1 MNIKILDASTLGEG
15 VDLKQF
21 EAFGSVEIFDKTSP
35 AEANER
41 VRNAEVLILNKVK
54 ITKDVLAHAD
64 ALKLICVAATGYD
77 NIDTAACKARGVAVC
92 NVAGYSTHSVA
103 QVTLSLVL
111 ALSIHLKEYNRF
123 VTDGSYTES
132 GVANRLSPVYHELC
146 GKTWG
151 VVGLGNIGKQVA
163 RVAEALGCKV
173 LANKRTP
180 EAGYNCV
187 DLDTLLTE
195 SDIITVHTPLTDATR
210 NLIGKNALSKMKPDA
225 ILVNAARGAVLDEAA
240 VAKAIK
246 SGALGAFGC
255 DVYSTEPFG
264 KDHPFY
270 AIRDLDNVALTP
282 HMAWG
287 ALEARQRCL
296 AEIHANITAFLN
308 GESRSRIV

>member
-21 EAFGSVEIFDKTSP
+21 ESFGKVEIFDTSAP
-35 AEANER
+35 DEVCER
-41 VRNAEVLILNKVK
+41 IRDAEVLILNKVK
-54 ITKDVLAHAD
+54 ITEEVLASAET
-64 ALKLICVAATGYD
+64 LKLICVAATGYD
-77 NIDTAACKARGVAVC
+77 NIDIAACKARGIAVC

-103 QVTLSLVL
+103 QVTFSLVL
-111 ALSIHLKEYNRF
+111 ALSIHLKTYNRF
-123 VTDGSYTES
+123 VTDGSYTGS

-151 VVGLGNIGKQVA
+151 IVGLGNIGKQVA

-187 DLDTLLTE
+187 DLDTLL
-195 SDIITVHTPLTDATR
+195 SNADVITVHTPLTDATHG
-210 NLIGKNALSKMKPDA
+210 LIGEAELAKMKPEA

-240 VAKAIK
+240 VAKALQE
-246 SGALGAFGC
+246 GRLGAFGC

-270 AIRDLDNVALTP
+270 AIKALDNVALTP

-296 AEIHANITAFLN
+296 AEIHKNITAFLN
-308 GESRSRIV
+308 GEARSRIV

>member
-21 EAFGSVEIFDKTSP
+21 ESFGKVEIFDTTTP
-35 AEANER
+35 AEVCDR
-41 VRNAEVLILNKVK
+41 IRDAEVLILNKVK
-54 ITKDVLAHAD
+54 ITEAVLASAET
-64 ALKLICVAATGYD
+64 LKLICVAATGYD
-77 NIDTAACKARGVAVC
+77 NIDIAACKARGIAVC

-111 ALSIHLKEYNRF
+111 ALSIHLKAYNRF

-151 VVGLGNIGKQVA
+151 IVGLGNIGKQVA

-187 DLDTLLTE
+187 ALDTLLTE

-210 NLIGKNALSKMKPDA
+210 ALIGEAELAKMKPEA

-240 VAKAIK
+240 VAKALQE
-246 SGALGAFGC
+246 GRLGAFGC

-270 AIRDLDNVALTP
+270 AIKDLDNVALTP

-296 AEIHANITAFLN
+296 AEIHKNITAFSN
-308 GESRSRIV
+308 GEARSRIV

>member
-15 VDLKQF
+15 VDLTQF
-21 EAFGSVEIFDKTSP
+21 NQFGTVEIHDTTSP
-35 AEANER
+35 VEASDR
-41 VRNAEVLILNKVK
+41 VRGADVLILNKVK
-54 ITKDVLAHAD
+54 ITEAVLENAD

-77 NIDTAACKARGVAVC
+77 NIDTAACKARGIAVC

-123 VTDGSYTES
+123 VTDGSYSES
-132 GVANRLSPVYHELC
+132 GVANRLSPVYRELC

-163 RVAEALGCKV
+163 RVAEALGCRV

-187 DLDTLLTE
+187 GLDTLLHE

-210 NLIGKNALSKMKPDA
+210 GLIGKDALSKMKPNA

-240 VAKAIK
+240 VAEALQN
-246 SGALGAFGC
+246 GTLGAFGC

-264 KDHPFY
+264 KEHPFY
-270 AIRDLDNVALTP
+270 AIKDLDNVALTP

-296 AEIHANITAFLN
+296 AEIHKNITAFSN
-308 GESRSRIV
+308 GETRNRIV

>member
-21 EAFGSVEIFDKTSP
+21 ESFGKVEIFDTTTP
-35 AEANER
+35 AEVCDR
-41 VRNAEVLILNKVK
+41 IRDAEVLILNKVK
-54 ITKDVLAHAD
+54 ITEEVLASAET
-64 ALKLICVAATGYD
+64 LKLICVAATGYD
-77 NIDTAACKARGVAVC
+77 NIDIAACKAHGIAVC

-111 ALSIHLKEYNRF
+111 ALSIHLKAYNRF

-151 VVGLGNIGKQVA
+151 IVGLGNIGKQVA

-180 EAGYNCV
+180 EAGYNFV
-187 DLDTLLTE
+187 ALDTLLTE

-210 NLIGKNALSKMKPDA
+210 GLIGEAELAKMKPEA

-240 VAKAIK
+240 VAKALQE
-246 SGALGAFGC
+246 GRLGAFGC

-270 AIRDLDNVALTP
+270 AIKDLDNVALTP

-296 AEIHANITAFLN
+296 AEIHKNITAFLN
-308 GESRSRIV
+308 GEARSRIV

>member
-1 MNIKILDASTLGEG
+1 MTIKILDASTLGEG

-21 EAFGSVEIFDKTSP
+21 ESFGTVEIYDTTT
-35 AEANER
+35 AEQTQTRIRGAD
-41 VRNAEVLILNKVK
+41 VLILNKVK
-54 ITKDVLAHAD
+54 ITEAVLAQAD

-77 NIDTAACKARGVAVC
+77 NIDTAACKTRGIAVC

-111 ALSIHLKEYNRF
+111 ALSIHFKTYNRF

-163 RVAEALGCKV
+163 RVAEALGCMV

-180 EAGYNCV
+180 EAGYTCV
-187 DLDTLLTE
+187 DLDTLLSE

-210 NLIGKNALSKMKPDA
+210 GLIGKAALAKMKPEA

-240 VAKAIK
+240 VAKALQA
-246 SGALGAFGC
+246 GTLGGFGC
-255 DVYSTEPFG
+255 DVYSVEPFG

-270 AIRDLDNVALTP
+270 AIRNLDNVLLTP

-287 ALEARQRCL
+287 ALEARRRCL
-296 AEIHANITAFLN
+296 AEIHKNITAFLN
-308 GESRSRIV
+308 GEARSRIV

>member
-21 EAFGSVEIFDKTSP
+21 EHFGNVEIFDTTSP
-35 AEANER
+35 AEAKAR
-41 VRNAEVLILNKVK
+41 VRGADVLILNKVK
-54 ITKDVLAHAD
+54 INEDVLAEAD
-64 ALKLICVAATGYD
+64 ALKLVCVSATGYD
-77 NIDTAACKARGVAVC
+77 NIDTTACRARGIAVC
-92 NVAGYSTHSVA
+92 NVAGYSTQSVA
-103 QVTLSLVL
+103 QVTLALVL

-163 RVAEALGCKV
+163 RVAEALGCRV

-187 DLDTLLTE
+187 DLDTLLRE
-195 SDIITVHTPLTDATR
+195 ADIITVHTPLTDATR
-210 NLIGKNALSKMKPDA
+210 GLIGEAELAKMKSEA
-225 ILVNAARGAVLDEAA
+225 ILVNAARGAVLDESA
-240 VAKAIK
+240 VAEALKN
-246 SGALGAFGC
+246 GALGAFGC
-255 DVYSTEPFG
+255 DVYSVEPFG
-264 KDHPFY
+264 KTHPFY
-270 AIRDLDNVALTP
+270 AIKDLDNVALTP

-296 AEIHANITAFLN
+296 AEIRENITAFLN
-308 GESRSRIV
+308 GEHRNRIV

>member
-21 EAFGSVEIFDKTSP
+21 ESFGTVEIYDTTP
-35 AEANER
+35 AAQVPAR
-41 VRNAEVLILNKVK
+41 VRGAEVLILNKVN
-54 ITKDVLAHAD
+54 ITEDVLAQAD

-77 NIDTAACKARGVAVC
+77 NIDTAACKAHGIAVC

-180 EAGYNCV
+180 EAGYTCV
-187 DLDTLLTE
+187 DLDTLLAQ
-195 SDIITVHTPLTDATR
+195 SDIITVHTPLTEATR
-210 NLIGKNALSKMKPDA
+210 GLIGKEALARMKPDA

-240 VAKAIK
+240 VAEALAD
-246 SGALGAFGC
+246 GTLGAFGC

-270 AIRDLDNVALTP
+270 AIRNLDNVALTP

-296 AEIHANITAFLN
+296 SEIRKNITAFLN
-308 GESRSRIV
+308 GEVRSRIV

>member
-1 MNIKILDASTLGEG
+1 MYIKILDASTLGEG

-21 EAFGSVEIFDKTSP
+21 ESFGAVEIFDTTT
-35 AEANER
+35 AAQTAER
-41 VRNAEVLILNKVK
+41 VRGAEVLILNKVK
-54 ITKDVLAHAD
+54 ITEEVLANAD

-77 NIDTAACKARGVAVC
+77 NIDAAACKARGIAVC

-151 VVGLGNIGKQVA
+151 IIGLGNIGKQVA

-180 EAGYNCV
+180 EVGYTCV
-187 DLDTLLTE
+187 DLDTLLSQ
-195 SDIITVHTPLTDATR
+195 SDIITVHTPLTEQTR
-210 NLIGKNALSKMKPDA
+210 GLIGIEELAKMKPET
-225 ILVNAARGAVLDEAA
+225 ILVNAARGAVLDEVA
-240 VAKAIK
+240 VAEALKN
-246 SGALGAFGC
+246 GTLGAFGC

-270 AIRDLDNVALTP
+270 AIRNLDNVALTP

-296 AEIHANITAFLN
+296 AEIYKNIAAFLN
-308 GESRSRIV
+308 DEARSRIV

>member
-1 MNIKILDASTLGEG
+1 M
-15 VDLKQF
+15 
-21 EAFGSVEIFDKTSP
+21 
-35 AEANER
+35 
-41 VRNAEVLILNKVK
+41 
-54 ITKDVLAHAD
+54 
-64 ALKLICVAATGYD
+64 AT
-77 NIDTAACKARGVAVC
+77 IRLE
-92 NVAGYSTHSVA
+92 SVA
-103 QVTLSLVL
+103 QLTVAMALSLC
-111 ALSIHLKEYNRF
+111 SHLPTYTAATASGWYSRQ
-123 VTDGSYTES
+123 GSPNLL
-132 GVANRLSPVYHELC
+132 VPVYHELC

-187 DLDTLLTE
+187 GLDTLLHE

-210 NLIGKNALSKMKPDA
+210 GLIGKDALSKMKPNA

-240 VAKAIK
+240 VAEALQN
-246 SGALGAFGC
+246 GTLGAFGC

-264 KDHPFY
+264 KEHPFY
-270 AIRDLDNVALTP
+270 AIKDLDNVALTP

-296 AEIHANITAFLN
+296 AEIHKNITAFSN
-308 GESRSRIV
+308 GEARNRIV